1 MVYCFGAGASSTM
14 RRGAAGALL
23 MRWRGTVEAPITG
36 AEWRSASS
44 DHSGGGA
51 ALGVPGA
58 TEESFF
64 GNM

>member
-1 MVYCFGAGASSTM
+1 
-14 RRGAAGALL
+14 